1 MKSFIFKKILNGLM
15 CLVALLGLFCFMSCA
30 ADAGSDSGSGNTDK
44 LVLDFNGGKIYD
56 ESSIQ
61 FSYEQIERYV
71 GLPIDEALNLLNFGV
86 TKLSKDNAIFE
97 GWTLKRN
104 GNSLVRYLPEYGT
117 LYAKWQSTG
126 NQGGGGSGGGGTNN
140 SKVTITFD
148 FDGGK
153 TSDGKTSITLYEDD
167 LKLYSGAPAAGLFR
181 LFGLE
186 EPTKKG
192 YTFTG
197 WTSTKDGNDAFN
209 LQIPSSGTHTFYAK
223 WVSTGNQGGGS
234 SGGGGINNSKLT
246 VTFDFNGGRT
256 SDGITAITLYDD
268 ALELYSGA
276 PAAGLFRLFGLEEPT
291 KEGYTFTGWTSTK
304 DGNDAFNLQIPSS
317 GTHTFYAKWVKK

>member
-30 ADAGSDSGSGNTDK
+30 ADAGGDSGSGNTDK

-61 FSYEQIERYV
+61 FSYEQIELYV

-140 SKVTITFD
+140 SKLTITFD

-153 TSDGKTSITLYEDD
+153 TSDGETSLTLYSSD
-167 LKLYSGAPAAGLFR
+167 LKLYIGAPAAAIFR
-181 LFGLE
+181 VL
-186 EPTKKG
+186 
-192 YTFTG
+192 
-197 WTSTKDGNDAFN
+197 D
-209 LQIPSSGTHTFYAK
+209 
-223 WVSTGNQGGGS
+223 
-234 SGGGGINNSKLT
+234 
-246 VTFDFNGGRT
+246 
-256 SDGITAITLYDD
+256 
-268 ALELYSGA
+268 
-276 PAAGLFRLFGLEEPT
+276 LEEPT

>member
-15 CLVALLGLFCFMSCA
+15 CFVTLFGLFCFVSCA
-30 ADAGSDSGSGNTDK
+30 ADAGSDSASASTDK

-61 FSYEQIERYV
+61 FSYEQIEPYV

-86 TKLSKDNAIFE
+86 TKISKGNAIFE

-126 NQGGGGSGGGGTNN
+126 NQGGGGSG
-140 SKVTITFD
+140 
-148 FDGGK
+148 
-153 TSDGKTSITLYEDD
+153 
-167 LKLYSGAPAAGLFR
+167 
-181 LFGLE
+181 
-186 EPTKKG
+186 
-192 YTFTG
+192 
-197 WTSTKDGNDAFN
+197 
-209 LQIPSSGTHTFYAK
+209 
-223 WVSTGNQGGGS
+223 

-246 VTFDFNGGRT
+246 ITFDFNGGRT
-256 SDGITAITLYDD
+256 SDGKTSITLYSSD
-268 ALELYSGA
+268 LELYIGA
-276 PAAGLFRLFGLEEPT
+276 PAAAIFRVLDLEEPT

-317 GTHTFYAKWVKK
+317 GTHTFYAKWVKQ

>member
-15 CLVALLGLFCFMSCA
+15 CLVTLFGLFCFMSCA
-30 ADAGSDSGSGNTDK
+30 ADAGSDSASASTDK

-61 FSYEQIERYV
+61 FSYEQIKLYV

-140 SKVTITFD
+140 SKLTITFD
-148 FDGGK
+148 FDGGKTSDGKSSKTLYYDDLELLLNTPTASVFAFLGLENPTKDGYTFAGWASSKDGDDSMTTTVPSSGTHTFYAKWVDNKASSSNLTIKFDFNGGK

-167 LKLYSGAPAAGLFR
+167 LSRFSTGPMAWVFPYLD
-181 LFGLE
+181 LE
-186 EPTKKG
+186 KPTKSG
-192 YTFTG
+192 YTFGG
-197 WTSTKDGNDAFN
+197 WKKSDGTEV
-209 LQIPSSGTHTFYAK
+209 IRVPSSGTYTYYAI
-223 WVSTGNQGGGS
+223 W
-234 SGGGGINNSKLT
+234 
-246 VTFDFNGGRT
+246 
-256 SDGITAITLYDD
+256 
-268 ALELYSGA
+268 E
-276 PAAGLFRLFGLEEPT
+276 
-291 KEGYTFTGWTSTK
+291 
-304 DGNDAFNLQIPSS
+304 
-317 GTHTFYAKWVKK
+317 

>member
-15 CLVALLGLFCFMSCA
+15 CLVTLFGLFCFMSCA
-30 ADAGSDSGSGNTDK
+30 ADAGSDSASASTDK

-61 FSYEQIERYV
+61 FSYEQIEPYV
-71 GLPIDEALNLLNFGV
+71 GLPIDEALNLLKFGV

-126 NQGGGGSGGGGTNN
+126 NSGGGGSSGGGTNN
-140 SKVTITFD
+140 SKLTITFD

-167 LKLYSGAPAAGLFR
+167 LK
-181 LFGLE
+181 
-186 EPTKKG
+186 
-192 YTFTG
+192 
-197 WTSTKDGNDAFN
+197 
-209 LQIPSSGTHTFYAK
+209 
-223 WVSTGNQGGGS
+223 
-234 SGGGGINNSKLT
+234 
-246 VTFDFNGGRT
+246 
-256 SDGITAITLYDD
+256 
-268 ALELYSGA
+268 LYSGA

-317 GTHTFYAKWVKK
+317 GTHTFYAKWVDNKASSSNLTIKFDFNGGKTSDGKTSITLYEDDLSSFSTGPIAWVFPYLDLEKPTKSGYTFGGWKKSDGTEVIRVPSSGTYTYYAIWE

>member
-15 CLVALLGLFCFMSCA
+15 CLVTLFGLFCFMSCA
-30 ADAGSDSGSGNTDK
+30 ADAGSDSASASTDK

-61 FSYEQIERYV
+61 FSYEQIEPYV
-71 GLPIDEALNLLNFGV
+71 GLPIDEALNLLKFGV

-126 NQGGGGSGGGGTNN
+126 NSGGGGTNN
-140 SKVTITFD
+140 SKLTITFD

-167 LKLYSGAPAAGLFR
+167 LK
-181 LFGLE
+181 
-186 EPTKKG
+186 
-192 YTFTG
+192 
-197 WTSTKDGNDAFN
+197 
-209 LQIPSSGTHTFYAK
+209 
-223 WVSTGNQGGGS
+223 
-234 SGGGGINNSKLT
+234 
-246 VTFDFNGGRT
+246 
-256 SDGITAITLYDD
+256 
-268 ALELYSGA
+268 LYSGA

-317 GTHTFYAKWVKK
+317 GTHTFYAKWVDNKASSSNLTIKFDFNGGKTSDGKTSITLYEDDLSSFSTGPIAWVFPYLDLEEPTKSGYTFGGWKKSDGTEVIRVPSSGTYTYYAIWE

>member
-1 MKSFIFKKILNGLM
+1 MKSKFVKK
-15 CLVALLGLFCFMSCA
+15 LLSFMSCVMA
-30 ADAGSDSGSGNTDK
+30 VCGLLCFTSCASESDSGSSGGNTDK

-61 FSYEQIERYV
+61 FSYEQIKLYV

-140 SKVTITFD
+140 SKLTITFD

-153 TSDGKTSITLYEDD
+153 TSDGKTSKTLYSSD
-167 LKLYSGAPAAGLFR
+167 LELYIGAPAAAIFR
-181 LFGLE
+181 VLKLE
-186 EPTKKG
+186 EPT
-192 YTFTG
+192 
-197 WTSTKDGNDAFN
+197 
-209 LQIPSSGTHTFYAK
+209 
-223 WVSTGNQGGGS
+223 
-234 SGGGGINNSKLT
+234 
-246 VTFDFNGGRT
+246 R
-256 SDGITAITLYDD
+256 
-268 ALELYSGA
+268 
-276 PAAGLFRLFGLEEPT
+276 
-291 KEGYTFTGWTSTK
+291 EGYTFTGWTSTK

-317 GTHTFYAKWVKK
+317 GTHTFYAKWVKQ

>member
-15 CLVALLGLFCFMSCA
+15 CLVILFGLFCFMSCA
-30 ADAGSDSGSGNTDK
+30 ADAGSGSDDNNTDK

-61 FSYEQIERYV
+61 FSYEQIEPYV

-86 TKLSKDNAIFE
+86 TKISKGNAIFE

-140 SKVTITFD
+140 SKLTITFD
-148 FDGGK
+148 FNGG
-153 TSDGKTSITLYEDD
+153 TLNGESSMTFDYDD
-167 LKLYSGAPAAGLFR
+167 LKYLMGSSTLNVFAVLGLNY
-181 LFGLE
+181 
-186 EPTKKG
+186 PTKSG
-192 YTFTG
+192 YEFAG
-197 WTSTKDGNDAFN
+197 WTSTKDGDDSMTTTV
-209 LQIPSSGTHTFYAK
+209 PSSGTHTFYAK
-223 WVSTGNQGGGS
+223 WVSTGNQG
-234 SGGGGINNSKLT
+234 GGGGINNSKLT

-256 SDGITAITLYDD
+256 SDGKTSITLYEDY
-268 ALELYSGA
+268 LELYSGA

-317 GTHTFYAKWVKK
+317 GTHTFYAKWVKQ

>member
-15 CLVALLGLFCFMSCA
+15 CLVTLFGLFCFMSCA
-30 ADAGSDSGSGNTDK
+30 ADAGSDSDDNNTDK

-56 ESSIQ
+56 ESSIK
-61 FSYEQIERYV
+61 FSYEQIEPYV

-126 NQGGGGSGGGGTNN
+126 NPGGGSGGSGGSSNMQEPIVTFDFNGGTLNGESSMTFDYDDLKYLMGSSTLNVFAVLGLNYPTKSGYEFVGWTSTKDGDDAFATTVPSSGTHTFYAKWSGGGSGGGTIN
-140 SKVTITFD
+140 SNLTITFD
-148 FDGGK
+148 FNGGR

-167 LKLYSGAPAAGLFR
+167 LKLYSGAPAAGL
-181 LFGLE
+181 
-186 EPTKKG
+186 
-192 YTFTG
+192 Y
-197 WTSTKDGNDAFN
+197 
-209 LQIPSSGTHTFYAK
+209 
-223 WVSTGNQGGGS
+223 
-234 SGGGGINNSKLT
+234 
-246 VTFDFNGGRT
+246 
-256 SDGITAITLYDD
+256 
-268 ALELYSGA
+268 
-276 PAAGLFRLFGLEEPT
+276 RLFGLEEPT

-317 GTHTFYAKWVKK
+317 GTHTFYAKWVKQ

>member
-15 CLVALLGLFCFMSCA
+15 CLVTLFGLFCFMSCA
-30 ADAGSDSGSGNTDK
+30 ADAGGDSASASTDK

-61 FSYEQIERYV
+61 FSYEQIEPYV
-71 GLPIDEALNLLNFGV
+71 GLPIDEALNLLKFGV

-126 NQGGGGSGGGGTNN
+126 NSGGGGSSGGGTNN
-140 SKVTITFD
+140 SKLTITFD

-167 LKLYSGAPAAGLFR
+167 LK
-181 LFGLE
+181 
-186 EPTKKG
+186 
-192 YTFTG
+192 
-197 WTSTKDGNDAFN
+197 
-209 LQIPSSGTHTFYAK
+209 
-223 WVSTGNQGGGS
+223 
-234 SGGGGINNSKLT
+234 
-246 VTFDFNGGRT
+246 
-256 SDGITAITLYDD
+256 
-268 ALELYSGA
+268 LYSGA

-317 GTHTFYAKWVKK
+317 GTHTFYAKWVDNKASSSNLTIKFDFNGGKTSDGKTSITLYEDDLSSFSTGPIAWVFPYLDLEKPTKSGYTFGGWKKSDGTEVIRVPSSGTYTYYAIWE